1 MIEALSGES
10 WSRNGRETAANMRR
24 IDDILI
30 WIALGTAVAI
40 WLAGLVLGQAWSHV
54 ILIPIGFL
62 CGAMAVSRRE
72 RGRWRTH
79 HEGYM
84 NELTSVMTRYQALS
98 NEAMVHAD
106 EQFTSLEREMAEAQQ
121 IIRDSTSKLYGSLT
135 GLESQSTDQRQVL
148 KALID
153 ELLDVTGSEQTQTQ
167 DQAGLQRFFEETH
180 ALINEFVAKMSELKD
195 ASLGVAVSFQGM
207 CGKVDAITKSLNDV
221 SDITKQT
228 DLLALNAAIEAA
240 RAGEAGRGFAVVA
253 DEVRK
258 LASRTGEVNREIR
271 HTLDQIMSSLH
282 EVGARVEQSS
292 QMDLTIADRSR
303 ETLGLLGREMLVL
316 TDKAREHSR
325 HITEVTERIH
335 DLTQEGVLAMQFED
349 VVTQMMNRISRKAL
363 SVGGFLHYF
372 LALHQDQE
380 EKNGLQRFQNRCERL
395 ESLMADSQQDLQSM
409 ASAAH
414 EAETS
419 AGNVELF

>member
-1 MIEALSGES
+1 MK
-10 WSRNGRETAANMRR
+10 R
-24 IDDILI
+24 IDDILT
-30 WIALGTAVAI
+30 WIAFGAAVVI
-40 WLAGLVLGQAWSHV
+40 WLMGMVFEEPSSHWLVV
-54 ILIPIGFL
+54 PIGFL
-62 CGAMAVSRRE
+62 CGAIVVSHRE
-72 RGRWRTH
+72 RGRWRTRQ
-79 HEGYM
+79 EGYM

-135 GLESQSTDQRQVL
+135 GLESQSSSQRQVL

-153 ELLDVTGSEQTQTQ
+153 ELLDMTGSEQAQTQ

-180 ALINEFVAKMSELKD
+180 GLINEFVAKMNEMRD
-195 ASLGVAVSFQGM
+195 AGLGLALSFEEM
-207 CGKVDAITKSLNDV
+207 CGKVDAITMSLNSV
-221 SDITKQT
+221 SEITKQT

-271 HTLDQIMSSLH
+271 HTLDEIVSSLQ
-282 EVGARVEQSS
+282 EVGTRVEQSS
-292 QMDLTIADRSR
+292 QMDLTIAERSR
-303 ETLGLLGREMLVL
+303 ETLGLLGREMLTL

-363 SVGGFLHYF
+363 SVGGFLHSF

-380 EKNGLQRFQNRCERL
+380 EKNGLQRFRNRCERL
-395 ESLMADSQQDLQSM
+395 ENLMADSQQDLQSM

-414 EAETS
+414 EAEAS